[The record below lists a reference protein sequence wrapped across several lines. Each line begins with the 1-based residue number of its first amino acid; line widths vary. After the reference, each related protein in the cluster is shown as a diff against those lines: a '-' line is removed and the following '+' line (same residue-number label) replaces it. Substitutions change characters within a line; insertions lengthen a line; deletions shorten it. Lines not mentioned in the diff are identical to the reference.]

1 MKLLDVV
8 YSVAGRVID
17 PLAGTVSFKG
27 SIKHIRRKSLEV
39 LALLADASCAQVS
52 RYDLI
57 DALWNGSHAVGEGAL
72 HVVIHELRR
81 LLEDCDPHKP
91 LLRTVPRRGYMLC
104 AEVIVL
110 SGPDGMQRFATGM
123 SIGGV
128 RGWILERL
136 LGRGKWSEVW
146 HVRREGEPAPKAMR
160 ICCSEK
166 QLRSLKREVSLLR
179 VIGRKLDRRA
189 DVLMVEQWQLAN
201 PPYYMTMPL
210 ARGGNVA
217 DWARALVA
225 EPALAMEQRRTLSA
239 QIASALAAVHGAGI
253 SHGHLVAT
261 SVLMDTDAE
270 GRTFARL
277 GGFGQGGV
285 PDRSV
290 LAGLPITLT
299 GLTQDGGGGSEAD
312 PMAAD
317 IRDMATLAI
326 QLCVGELGASV
337 PADWELR
344 LPGDHLRVLLRR
356 ALGPA
361 ADRPCAAQLASALQ
375 WVSPAQARSD
385 LAAAAPAST
394 AQEPPPIPS
403 AFVGDATS
411 APEESAFGAT
421 TMTPAPLVPSFG
433 SYRLL
438 EKIGEG
444 GMGLVYLA
452 EQASPLMRKVAL
464 KVMRQEGDA
473 RLLLT
478 RFQTER
484 QTLALMNHPNIAAVY
499 DVGTTPAGQ
508 PYFAMEYVPG
518 QDIAGHCNQRKL
530 DVRARVSL
538 FLQVCSGMFHAHQRG
553 IIHRDL
559 KPGNILVR
567 VAQGQTA
574 SVKIIDFGVAKFL
587 QGPLGGDTATTR
599 VGGMVG
605 TPLYCSPEQADAG
618 TGEVDTRS
626 DVYALGVVLY
636 ELLVGAT
643 PYEAQALKGLSSSD
657 LRDKLVRTP
666 VPDLH
671 TRFAKLSA
679 TDQAAVADQRMVA
692 ARTLQAQLSSDLS
705 WVVLRCL
712 RADPEERYASVLDLE
727 RDLRR
732 WLEGAPVEARRITWR
747 YRWRKLFRRHRA
759 LILAS
764 TGAVLLLLLAT
775 ALAIVGFV
783 QSNRS
788 ARHAEIAAQEAQ
800 RAVAFQ
806 QQQSQRMDVS
816 GMALGL
822 RADLQEELA
831 RIARSDPSL
840 LQGTKRAQQIFAA
853 IDFVALS
860 RRRLELNYLRP
871 LVDAAQRDYEDAPAL
886 RAAVLQGVA
895 ITARELGMLQWS
907 GEVQEEALQL
917 QRRVL
922 GDLHPD
928 TLEALHQ
935 RGLLRMAEQAYG
947 RAASDLRASYAGF
960 ERTLGSAHARTL
972 GVAMALADV
981 QVRLDK
987 PEALD
992 FARTNHEVHRQSLGA
1007 DDPCT
1012 LDAQRLLGLALTG
1025 ARQMQPAQSTLEH
1038 ALAVAQANGGEDRL
1052 LVARLDL
1059 ALADHHY
1066 ARRQNLQSLRH
1077 QEAGWRLLRDALGEH
1092 HLQTLDAARDLAMM
1106 YRVVGRLDEGERVL
1120 RPMLEALK
1128 AAYGTDHPLVGASEH
1143 TLSTIIKSRGQVR
1156 ESLALMREVRDRID
1170 RHGGG
1175 NEFTHRWLM
1184 QSGMVDDL
1192 VTLGQFDEAERL
1204 AHELLDGDS
1213 TPSGVW
1219 GRALVREDLARIQ
1232 QSRGNASAA
1241 VVTMREAVRSA
1252 AAADVIGVG
1261 NADVIR
1267 SGLGEALW
1275 SDGQLDAARALLETV
1290 VARQQEREGDAPVR
1304 VPVTRGRLAAVLLA
1318 QGHPQAALAV
1328 SGEALAGACAV
1339 MHPGDPRLAWLH
1351 TIDAQVQLANGVP
1364 RAALQ
1369 SFSAA
1374 WQSIRTS
1381 GLGPYY
1387 LQPLRRSCAGLQ
1399 AAGLLSDELAP
1410 ACAVAAPPHQD
1421 RP

>member
-1 MKLLDVV
+1 MQFLDQR
-8 YSVAGRVID
+8 YSVQGRLVD
-17 PLAGTVSFKG
+17 PLLGTVAVAG
-27 SIKHIRRKSLEV
+27 EVRHIRRQSLEV
-39 LALLADASCAQVS
+39 LAHLAEAGGAVVS
-52 RYDLI
+52 RIDLI
-57 DALWNGSHAVGEGAL
+57 KAIWNDNYLVGDAGLNI
-72 HVVIHELRR
+72 VIHELRK
-81 LLEDCDPHKP
+81 LLADGSAADASPIVRTIPRKGYQLCGGIQ
-91 LLRTVPRRGYMLC
+91 LLGHGGPREGLRAG
-104 AEVIVL
+104 AEVAC
-110 SGPDGMQRFATGM
+110 PP
-123 SIGGV
+123 GGTLV
-128 RGWILERL
+128 RRL
-136 LGRGKWSEVW
+136 GESPSDEVW
-146 HVRREGEPAPKAMR
+146 LVASAAAASFHVLRV
-160 ICCSEK
+160 CLSEAD
-166 QLRSLKREVSLLR
+166 LSCLKREVTLLR
-179 VIGRKLDRRA
+179 VLKEKLGTRGDLVP
-189 DVLMVEQWQLAN
+189 VLGWRLDEPPYGVTMPYVAGGSLPDWANRHEGGLSGVPLSQRQQLA
-201 PPYYMTMPL
+201 TQL
-210 ARGGNVA
+210 A
-217 DWARALVA
+217 
-225 EPALAMEQRRTLSA
+225 T
-239 QIASALAAVHGAGI
+239 ALAAVHAAGI
-253 SHGHLVAT
+253 AHRHLVPG
-261 SVLMDTDAE
+261 SVLMDQDAA
-270 GRTFARL
+270 GRSFVRL
-277 GGFGQGGV
+277 GGFAKGAV
-285 PDRSV
+285 PDR
-290 LAGLPITLT
+290 LALSALPITIA
-299 GLTQDGGGGSEAD
+299 GLTQEQIESDANAD

-317 IRDMATLAI
+317 ARDLAVLMV
-326 QLCVGELGASV
+326 QLVLGDLSSPL

-344 LPGDHLRVLLRR
+344 MPEAPWRGVLAR
-356 ALGPA
+356 AFGPA
-361 ADRPCAAQLASALQ
+361 ERRPSSAE
-375 WVSPAQARSD
+375 
-385 LAAAAPAST
+385 LAAALAASSDVAGVRDGHPARLPAST
-394 AQEPPPIPS
+394 LPEISAAATAPGLVVPEPPSS
-403 AFVGDATS
+403 ATF
-411 APEESAFGAT
+411 FGH
-421 TMTPAPLVPSFG
+421 
-433 SYRLL
+433 YRVL

-452 EQASPLMRKVAL
+452 EQAAPLKRKVAL
-464 KVMRQEGDA
+464 KLVRPEGNA
-473 RLLLT
+473 AQLLA

-518 QDIAGHCNQRKL
+518 QDIAKHCNQRRL
-530 DVRARVSL
+530 DVRARVTL

-587 QGPLGGDTATTR
+587 QGPPGGDAATTR

-618 TGEVDTRS
+618 AGEVDTRS

-643 PYEAQALKGLSSSD
+643 PYDAQALKGLGSSG
-657 LRDKLVRTP
+657 LRDKLTRTP

-671 TRFAKLSA
+671 TRFATLSA
-679 TDQAAVADQRMVA
+679 SDQSAVADQRMVA
-692 ARTLQAQLSSDLS
+692 ARTLHAQLSSDLS

-712 RADPEERYASVLDLE
+712 RGDPEERYASVLDLE

-759 LILAS
+759 LILTS
-764 TGAVLLLLLAT
+764 TAAVLLLLLAT

-783 QSNRS
+783 QSSRS
-788 ARHAEIAAQEAQ
+788 ARHAAMAAQEAQ

-806 QQQSQRMDVS
+806 QQQSQRLDVS
-816 GMALGL
+816 GMASGL
-822 RADLQEELA
+822 RMDLQDEVT

-840 LQGTKRAQQIFAA
+840 LQEAERAQQVFAA

-895 ITARELGMLQWS
+895 ITARELGILPWS
-907 GEVQEEALQL
+907 GQVQEEALQL

-922 GDLHPD
+922 GERHPE
-928 TLEALHQ
+928 TWEALHQ

-947 RAASDLRASYAGF
+947 RAASDLRAAYAGLAQ
-960 ERTLGSAHARTL
+960 TLGSAHAQTL
-972 GVAMALADV
+972 DVAMALADV

-987 PEALD
+987 PEALE
-992 FARTNHEVHRQSLGA
+992 FARTNHEVHRQSFGA
-1007 DDPCT
+1007 DDPRT

-1025 ARQMQPAQSTLEH
+1025 ARQMQPAQSLLQQ
-1038 ALAVAQANGGEDRL
+1038 ALAVAQADGAQDRL
-1052 LVARLDL
+1052 RVARLHL
-1059 ALADHHY
+1059 ALADHHD
-1066 ARRQNLQSLRH
+1066 ARRQYAESLRH
-1077 QEAGWRLLRDALGEH
+1077 QEAGWRLLGDALGEH
-1092 HLQTLDAARDLAMM
+1092 HLQTLDAARDLATV
-1106 YRVVGRLDEGERVL
+1106 YRILGRLDEGERVL

-1156 ESLALMREVRDRID
+1156 ESLALMRDTRDRLD

-1184 QSGMVDDL
+1184 QGSMVDDL
-1192 VTLGQFDEAERL
+1192 VSLGQFEEAERL
-1204 AHELLDGDS
+1204 ANELLDGDR
-1213 TPSGVW
+1213 TPSGVS
-1219 GRALVREDLARIQ
+1219 GRALVREDLARIH
-1232 QSRGNASAA
+1232 QSRGDTSAA

-1252 AAADVIGVG
+1252 AAADVAEVG

-1318 QGHPQAALAV
+1318 QGHPQEALV
-1328 SGEALAGACAV
+1328 LSGEALAGARAV
-1339 MHPGDPRLAWLH
+1339 MHPNDPRLAWLH
-1351 TIDAQVQLANGVP
+1351 AIDAQVQLANGVTK
-1364 RAALQ
+1364 AAVG
-1369 SFSAA
+1369 SFAAA

-1399 AAGLLSDELAP
+1399 SAGLLNDDLAP
-1410 ACAVAAPPHQD
+1410 ACAK
-1421 RP
+1421 